1 MGSPYLP
8 KRLCNSCMIFSNER
22 NKRSHDLN
30 DSSSREE
37 ALTEPISETNF
48 TLNARLDELPDLMIN
63 LVRIVA
69 DLNFSLSRLY
79 ANIQLFYQLL
89 QLHQIE
95 KQQFC

>member
-69 DLNFSLSRLY
+69 DLNFFTIQAVRKYPVVLSVTSITS
-79 ANIQLFYQLL
+79 N
-89 QLHQIE
+89 
-95 KQQFC
+95 